1 MECAICLE
9 PSFNTTTLPCE
20 HIFCTRCIRKWA
32 KSSLE
37 DAQFPCPTCRA
48 TVKINELGLAKRS
61 SRRCASCELG
71 DFREIS
77 ESTTDQR
84 VYNCDVC
91 GQGIDKQATW
101 LRCSMCDYDA
111 CRECLIR
118 LGAGGIAAAQREHA
132 AHRRN
137 SGLRVVKALPMSLL
151 RGVDTY

>member
-20 HIFCTRCIRKWA
+20 HIFCTRCIRRYA
-32 KSSLE
+32 KTFDSVL
-37 DAQFPCPTCRA
+37 PCPTCRA
-48 TVKINELGLAKRS
+48 PVKINELGLAKRT
-61 SRRCASCELG
+61 SRRCSSCELG

-77 ESTTDQR
+77 ESHDQR
-84 VYNCDVC
+84 DHNCDVC

>member
-48 TVKINELGLAKRS
+48 PVKINELGLAKRP
-61 SRRCASCELG
+61 SRRCTALL
-71 DFREIS
+71 DDAAKRF
-77 ESTTDQR
+77 
-84 VYNCDVC
+84 
-91 GQGIDKQATW
+91 
-101 LRCSMCDYDA
+101 DYDA
-111 CRECLIR
+111 CRECLVR

>member
-20 HIFCTRCIRKWA
+20 HIFCTRCIRRYA
-32 KSSLE
+32 KNFDSEL
-37 DAQFPCPTCRA
+37 PCPTCRA
-48 TVKINELGLAKRS
+48 PVKINELGLAKRKS
-61 SRRCASCELG
+61 KRCASCELG

-77 ESTTDQR
+77 ESHDQR
-84 VYNCDVC
+84 DHNCDVC

-111 CRECLIR
+111 CRECLVR
-118 LGAGGIAAAQREHA
+118 LGASGIAAAQREHA

>member
-20 HIFCTRCIRKWA
+20 HIFCTRCIRRYA
-32 KSSLE
+32 KTFDSEL
-37 DAQFPCPTCRA
+37 PCPTCRA
-48 TVKINELGLAKRS
+48 PVKINELGLAKRP

-77 ESTTDQR
+77 ESQRDQR
-84 VYNCDVC
+84 DHNCDVC

-111 CRECLIR
+111 CRECLVR

-151 RGVDTY
+151 RGVNTY